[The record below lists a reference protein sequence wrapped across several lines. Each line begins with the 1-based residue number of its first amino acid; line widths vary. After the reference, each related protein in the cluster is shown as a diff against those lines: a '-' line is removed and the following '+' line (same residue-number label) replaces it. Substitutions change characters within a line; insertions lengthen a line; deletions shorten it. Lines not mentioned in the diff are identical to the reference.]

1 MTDVAA
7 PGQSAVRQAFGCGD
21 VLAGTIAALG
31 RDSAHGAGQL
41 LWPREQPD
49 ETVLLTLG
57 RAVELAYGRDGA
69 VLVLHAIAAGEFFGS
84 LVGSEGHAAAQVEAL
99 SDGRGTRF
107 SSAAIVRLMESYPL
121 VALAIARHLSARLEA
136 LRQRMIETVMLSA
149 SGRIAAELLRLSR
162 AAPDRVI
169 RPVPVWSE
177 LAVIVQS
184 TRETVSRTVSGLEK
198 RGVLL
203 RVAGGLAVAA
213 PHRLEELVY

>member
-1 MTDVAA
+1 MTSPATRDA
-7 PGQSAVRQAFGCGD
+7 SAVRQAFGCGD
-21 VLAGTIAALG
+21 ALACTIAALG

-41 LWPREQPD
+41 LWPREHPD

-57 RAVELAYGRDGA
+57 RAVELAYGRDGT
-69 VLVLHAIAAGEFFGS
+69 VMVLHAIATGEFFGS
-84 LVGSEGHAAAQVEAL
+84 IVGSEGHVAAQVEAL
-99 SDGRGTRF
+99 SDGRGMRF
-107 SSAAIVRLMESYPL
+107 SSAAMIRLMESYPL

-136 LRQRMIETVMLSA
+136 LRQRMIETVMVSA
-149 SGRIAAELLRLSR
+149 SGRVAAELLRMSH

-198 RGVLL
+198 RGVLR
-203 RVAGGLAVAA
+203 RVEGGLAVTA
-213 PHRLEELVY
+213 PNRLEELVY